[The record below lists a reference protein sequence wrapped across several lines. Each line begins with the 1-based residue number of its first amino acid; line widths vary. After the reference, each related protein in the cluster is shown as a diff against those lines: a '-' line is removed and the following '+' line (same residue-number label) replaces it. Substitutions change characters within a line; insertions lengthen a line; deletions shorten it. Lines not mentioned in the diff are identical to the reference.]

1 MNKVA
6 VLLST
11 YNGAKFLDVQMAS
24 LLAQEG
30 VEISIYVR
38 DDGSLDNTPQMLE
51 NYSINYSNIK
61 IIFGENLGVIGSFFT
76 LLEQVDT
83 GFDYYAFADQDDYW
97 LPQKILR
104 ATTLLNEKNKN
115 QPLLYCSALEYV
127 DVNLQH
133 LGQSNLNFVPSFGN
147 ALVENIVT
155 GCTAV
160 LNNAL
165 RELAIAYRPSKAV
178 MHDWWLYL
186 LANAF
191 GRVIYE
197 PHAYIKYRQ
206 HGANVIGATPSFKR
220 LWQRRLKIVLQR
232 QQIVST
238 LQAEEF
244 YEHYQSKLS
253 EKKCLLLMHFVKR
266 KIDTNSRLY
275 LIYSPEINKQKIIDT
290 IGMKLLIAIGWY

>member
-133 LGQSNLNFVPSFGN
+133 LGQSNLNFIPSFGN

-206 HGANVIGATPSFKR
+206 HEANVIGATPSFKY
-220 LWQRRLKIVLQR
+220 LLQRRFKIVLQR
-232 QQIVST
+232 QQISSIV
-238 LQAEEF
+238 QAEEF
-244 YEHYQSKLS
+244 YEHYQSELS
-253 EKKCLLLMHFVKR
+253 QEKRLLLMHFVKR
-266 KIDTNSRLY
+266 KIDKHSRLY
-275 LIYSPEINKQKIIDT
+275 LIYSPEIKRQKIIDT